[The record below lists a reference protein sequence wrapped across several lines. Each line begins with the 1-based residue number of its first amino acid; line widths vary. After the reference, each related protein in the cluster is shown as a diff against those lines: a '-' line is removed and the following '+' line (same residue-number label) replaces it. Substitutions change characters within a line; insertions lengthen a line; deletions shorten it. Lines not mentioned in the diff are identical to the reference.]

1 MKLRVKAAVAAVLL
15 LIPISIKA
23 YEELYATISDST
35 IIYGGRNVTDKY
47 SQDILVYD
55 DTTYISVR
63 DAAAIY
69 DRDVTWDEENRS
81 ITIQRYND
89 VQVIDTPE
97 MAEEIGKALLIDYF
111 GGEPECI
118 TVYGYEEMYKTELW
132 RVEIA
137 NLQGISRFVLIDSY
151 SGKFG
156 VYEIC
161 GGEVTTLACSL

>member
-1 MKLRVKAAVAAVLL
+1 MKFRVKAAVAAGLL

-97 MAEEIGKALLIDYF
+97 MAEEIGKALLNDYF
-111 GGEPECI
+111 GGEP
-118 TVYGYEEMYKTELW
+118 
-132 RVEIA
+132 
-137 NLQGISRFVLIDSY
+137 
-151 SGKFG
+151 
-156 VYEIC
+156 
-161 GGEVTTLACSL
+161 